1 MSAPTQA
8 RPATATAA
16 PRARRFWSARRIPA
30 ALTALVVLGAA
41 GLLLYDV
48 AAVRAHRPG
57 MAWRRTLA
65 HELANRPLNDVWV
78 VTGAAVA
85 AALGLWLLLLA
96 ATPGLRTVLPMRRD
110 TTPIRAG
117 LDRHAAELALRD
129 KAMEVPGVRSARVSV
144 GRRRAWVRAEVNYRD
159 TDLVRADLD
168 AALADGLA
176 RLSLARPPALALSV
190 RRAAGG

>member
-1 MSAPTQA
+1 MSAPTET
-8 RPATATAA
+8 PPTTATAA

-30 ALTALVVLGAA
+30 ALTALVVLGTA

-48 AAVRAHRPG
+48 TAVRAHRPG

-65 HELANRPLNDVWV
+65 HELASRPLNDVWV

-96 ATPGLRTVLPMRRD
+96 ATPGLRAVLPMCRD

-129 KAMEVPGVRSARVSV
+129 RAMEVPGVRSARVSV
-144 GRRRAWVRAEVNYRD
+144 GRRRARVRAEVNHRD
-159 TDLVRADLD
+159 TDSVRADLD

-190 RRAAGG
+190 RRTAGG